1 MRSFVHITTYALA
14 LTAILALPPTSHAQ
28 PRSGD
33 LRVQTDGEL
42 KFGTFMVFGSGARRV
57 SPSGAIFDQSIVA
70 LEGTKAQPGRFTV
83 EYERKGANTR
93 ALTVTVELVISAP
106 DRIRQDGVDARL
118 SQFETDLPG
127 YSRISNGQLVRVE
140 LPNCR
145 SKTCA
150 RSFNIGARLDVT
162 RNYGGANIAIPIDL
176 DGRVVSVD
184 WS

>member
-1 MRSFVHITTYALA
+1 MRSVVHFSLCALA
-14 LTAILALPPTSHAQ
+14 ILGLAIPSVTLAQ

-33 LRVQTDGEL
+33 LRLRTDGEL
-42 KFGTFMVFGSGARRV
+42 KFGTFMVFGSGARSV
-57 SPSGAIFDQSIVA
+57 SASGAVVDQSIVA
-70 LEGTKAQPGRFTV
+70 LEGTKARPGQFTV

-93 ALTVTVELVISAP
+93 ALTVTIELVISAP
-106 DRIRQDGVDARL
+106 AQIRQGGVNARL

-127 YSRISNGQLVRVE
+127 YSRISNGQSVRVE

-145 SKTCA
+145 SKTCT

-162 RNYGGANIAIPIDL
+162 RNYGGADIAIPIDL